1 MSGIKDWLAGA
12 ANEATGL
19 AKRAAG
25 ELTARPDL
33 VLDGE
38 RQQARGRKEVAAA
51 GDEKEEG
58 GHRTTVGWKLDP
70 AERTGLL
77 ALFPPHYAITVAD
90 HVTLAANAPAEMP
103 LPPFRVGRIVGAA
116 DDGQGV
122 QALVVSV
129 DGSPARADGGTFHIT
144 WSLAPGRRA
153 SESNDVLARFGWAP
167 VTMDSSVSLRPARL

>member
-103 LPPFRVGRIVGAA
+103 LPPFRVGGSS
-116 DDGQGV
+116 
-122 QALVVSV
+122 ALRTMDKACRHWLCRS
-129 DGSPARADGGTFHIT
+129 T
-144 WSLAPGRRA
+144 GRRRAPMAERSILPGPSRRAAARPKATTCWRA
-153 SESNDVLARFGWAP
+153 SAGPR
-167 VTMDSSVSLRPARL
+167 